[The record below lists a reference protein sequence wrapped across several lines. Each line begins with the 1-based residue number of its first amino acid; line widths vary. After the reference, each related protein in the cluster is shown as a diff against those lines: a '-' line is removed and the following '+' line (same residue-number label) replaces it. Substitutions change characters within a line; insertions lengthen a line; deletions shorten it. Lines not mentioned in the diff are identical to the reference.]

1 MKMTMTNLLQNIF
14 LKGRSRTRSV
24 LTMSGI
30 AVGVFSVVLISV
42 IGSVGTEQVS
52 RTLVTM
58 GVDTLLIQTADN
70 AVSVT
75 LTDKELTAAR
85 RIEGV
90 SDAMPLMAST
100 TEAKMLGR
108 RLGCFVWGVDRSA
121 DRLISLE
128 AIHGRLI
135 TNADTAA
142 KARVCVI
149 DEQFALETYG
159 RSNITGKKL
168 RMFLGG
174 KYHEFEIVGIAKSG
188 LSSLQGMLT
197 NIMPGFMYVPI
208 TTMQSLCGRHTYDK
222 IAVKLENAEAD
233 PSAARRITD
242 TLCDLSG
249 VTDGYV
255 CNNLLAQREQL
266 SDIMGI
272 VTAALSLVAGISLV
286 VSGISVMTTMM
297 MSVAERTREIGVK
310 KAIGAKNSD
319 ICAEFLTESI
329 LLTLLG
335 SAVGILAGLLAAALG
350 CFIARVPFSADLSSL
365 LISAIASAAIGA
377 VFGAYPAVKAARLS
391 PAEALRM

>member
-1 MKMTMTNLLQNIF
+1 MKMTITGLLQNIF

-52 RTLVTM
+52 QTLVTM
-58 GVDTLLIQTADN
+58 GVDTLLIQPADN

-108 RLGCFVWGVDRSA
+108 RLDCFVWGVDRSA
-121 DRLISLE
+121 DKLISLE
-128 AIHGRLI
+128 AMHGRLI

-159 RSNITGKKL
+159 RSNVTGKKL

-222 IAVKLENAEAD
+222 IAVKLENAESD

-242 TLCDLSG
+242 TLCELSG

-266 SDIMGI
+266 TDIMGI

-319 ICAEFLTESI
+319 ICAEFLTESV

-335 SAVGILAGLLAAALG
+335 SAVGIIAGLLAAALG
-350 CFIARVPFSADLSSL
+350 CIIARVPFSANLSSL
-365 LISAIASAAIGA
+365 LVSAIASAAIGA
-377 VFGAYPAVKAARLS
+377 VFGAYPAVKAAHLS